1 MVNKYKALPHYSAEH
16 HTKVNQ
22 RTINRATDVSL
33 DDPAIL
39 VMTDLHEI
47 TPFSIEPTAGI
58 NATNEKMIACGVRLL
73 FVTGNDGKLMGI
85 VTSTDVLG
93 EKPVQYLKEHG
104 GSHDDIIVQDI
115 MTAVDALEVL
125 LLSDVQ
131 KAYVGDVVQT
141 MNQLGRQHTL
151 VVDKTEVGESIVRG
165 IFSTSQIS
173 HQLGMHIEPSIRAH
187 TFADVEK
194 VVLSA

>member
-1 MVNKYKALPHYSAEH
+1 MVNKYKALPHYSMEQE
-16 HTKVNQ
+16 TRVDR

-33 DDPAIL
+33 DDSATL
-39 VMTDLHEI
+39 VMTDLKEI
-47 TPFSIEPTAGI
+47 TPFSIEPTASI
-58 NATNEKMIACGVRLL
+58 ESTNEKMIASGVRLL
-73 FVTGNDGKLMGI
+73 FVTDNDANLIGL

-104 GSHDDIIVQDI
+104 GSRDEIIVKDI
-115 MTAVDALEVL
+115 MTSVDSLEVL
-125 LLSDVQ
+125 LYNDVQ
-131 KAYVGDVVQT
+131 KASVGDIVET
-141 MNQLGRQHTL
+141 MNLLGRQHTL
-151 VVDKTEVGESIVRG
+151 VVEKTESGDSIVRG

-173 HQLGMHIEPSIRAH
+173 HQVGMHIEPTLRAH